1 MRYLVTGGAGFIG
14 SNTVD
19 ELVRR
24 GHSVVVLDDL
34 SSSKEDNL
42 AESRNKIS
50 FIKGSITDLEVVRK
64 AVHEAECVLHLAA
77 RTSVPRSVKDPI
89 ETNRINIDGTLNVL
103 VAARDARV
111 KRVVFAASSSAY
123 GETPTLP
130 KVETMQPQ
138 PISPYGVTKY
148 VGELYGQTFGRCYG
162 LENVA
167 LRYFNIFGP
176 RQDPGSPYSGVLAK
190 FCTAFL
196 EDTQPVVFGD
206 GEQTRDFTYVENAV
220 VANLLACE
228 APNVSGKVFNVGVG
242 GRISL
247 NGVLRELGKI
257 TGKALE
263 AKYETLRDGDI
274 RDSQADI
281 SQAREFLG
289 YEPKVTFEEGLARTF
304 EWYRVTQ
311 TRPQVAGFESR
322 ITCQDFRVVW
332 SHRSA
337 ADHPAWARR
346 SCSRTTVAP
355 AFFGPARPG
364 SACLLRR
371 VHRSSSPSEWCRCC
385 GYRRAGFYP

>member
-19 ELVRR
+19 ELVRK

-34 SSSKEDNL
+34 SSGKEDNL
-42 AESRNKIS
+42 AEIRNKIT
-50 FIKGSITDLEVVRK
+50 FIKGSITDIEVVRK
-64 AVHEAECVLHLAA
+64 AMHEAEYVLHLAA

-103 VAARDARV
+103 VAAKELKV

-162 LENVA
+162 LEHVS

-176 RQDPGSPYSGVLAK
+176 RQDPSSPYSGVLAK

-196 EDTQPVVFGD
+196 ESTEPLVFGD
-206 GEQTRDFTYVENAV
+206 GEQTRDFTFVENAV
-220 VANLLACE
+220 QANLLAFE
-228 APNVSGKVFNVGVG
+228 APNASGKVFNVGTG
-242 GRISL
+242 GRTSL
-247 NGVLRELGKI
+247 NDVLNVLGKI
-257 TGKALE
+257 SGTPLK
-263 AKYETLRDGDI
+263 AKYDPPRDGDI

-281 SQAREFLG
+281 TQAREVLG
-289 YEPKVTFEEGLARTF
+289 YEPLVTFEEGLKRTF
-304 EWYRVTQ
+304 DWYKTTQ
-311 TRPQVAGFESR
+311 TK
-322 ITCQDFRVVW
+322 
-332 SHRSA
+332 
-337 ADHPAWARR
+337 
-346 SCSRTTVAP
+346 AP
-355 AFFGPARPG
+355 AKQ
-364 SACLLRR
+364 
-371 VHRSSSPSEWCRCC
+371 
-385 GYRRAGFYP
+385 

>member
-34 SSSKEDNL
+34 SSGKEDNL
-42 AESRNKIS
+42 AEIRNKIT
-50 FIKGSITDLEVVRK
+50 FIKGSITDIEVVRK
-64 AVHEAECVLHLAA
+64 AMHEAEYVLHLGA

-89 ETNRINIDGTLNVL
+89 DTNKINIEGTLNVL
-103 VAARDARV
+103 VAAKELKV

-162 LENVA
+162 LENVS

-176 RQDPGSPYSGVLAK
+176 RQDPSSPYSGVLAK

-196 EDTQPVVFGD
+196 EDTQPLVFGD
-206 GEQTRDFTYVENAV
+206 GEQTRDFTFVENAV
-220 VANLLACE
+220 QANLLACE
-228 APNVSGKVFNVGVG
+228 APNASGKVFNVGVG
-242 GRISL
+242 ERVSL
-247 NGVLRELGKI
+247 NEVLRELGKI
-257 TGKALE
+257 AGKRLE
-263 AKYETLRDGDI
+263 AKYEPPRDGDI

-281 SQAREFLG
+281 SQARECLE
-289 YEPKVTFEEGLARTF
+289 YNPQVSFEEGLARTF
-304 EWYRVTQ
+304 AWYRATQ
-311 TRPQVAGFESR
+311 TR
-322 ITCQDFRVVW
+322 
-332 SHRSA
+332 
-337 ADHPAWARR
+337 
-346 SCSRTTVAP
+346 AP
-355 AFFGPARPG
+355 AKA
-364 SACLLRR
+364 
-371 VHRSSSPSEWCRCC
+371 EK
-385 GYRRAGFYP
+385 

>member
-1 MRYLVTGGAGFIG
+1 MRYLVTGGAGFVG

-24 GHSVVVLDDL
+24 GHSVVVLDDI
-34 SSSKEDNL
+34 SSGKEDNL
-42 AESRNKIS
+42 AEARNKIT
-50 FIKGSITDLEVVRK
+50 FIKGSITDIEVVRK
-64 AVHEAECVLHLAA
+64 AMHEAEYVLHLAA

-89 ETNRINIDGTLNVL
+89 ETNKINIDGTLNVL
-103 VAARDARV
+103 VAAKELKV
-111 KRVVFAASSSAY
+111 KRVVLAASSSAY

-130 KVETMQPQ
+130 KVESMQPQ

-206 GEQTRDFTYVENAV
+206 GAQTRDFTYVENAV
-220 VANLLACE
+220 QANLLACE

-242 GRISL
+242 GRVSL
-247 NGVLRELGKI
+247 NEVLRELGKI
-257 TGKALE
+257 TGKTLE
-263 AKYETLRDGDI
+263 AKYDPPRDGDI

-289 YEPKVTFEEGLARTF
+289 YEPAVTFEEGLARTF
-304 EWYRVTQ
+304 EWYRETQ
-311 TRPQVAGFESR
+311 TK
-322 ITCQDFRVVW
+322 
-332 SHRSA
+332 A
-337 ADHPAWARR
+337 AAK
-346 SCSRTTVAP
+346 
-355 AFFGPARPG
+355 
-364 SACLLRR
+364 
-371 VHRSSSPSEWCRCC
+371 SEK
-385 GYRRAGFYP
+385 

>member
-34 SSSKEDNL
+34 SSGKEDNL
-42 AESRNKIS
+42 TEVRNKIT
-50 FIKGSITDLEVVRK
+50 FIKGSITDIEVVRK
-64 AVHEAECVLHLAA
+64 AMHEAEYVLHLAA

-89 ETNRINIDGTLNVL
+89 ETNKINIDGTLNVL
-103 VAARDARV
+103 VAAKELKV

-130 KVETMQPQ
+130 KVETMQPR
-138 PISPYGVTKY
+138 PISPYGVTKF

-176 RQDPGSPYSGVLAK
+176 RQDPSSPYSGVLAK

-196 EDTQPVVFGD
+196 EDTQPLVFGD

-220 VANLLACE
+220 QANLLACE

-242 GRISL
+242 GRVSL
-247 NGVLRELGKI
+247 NEVIRELGKI
-257 TGKALE
+257 TGKTLE
-263 AKYETLRDGDI
+263 AKYDPPRDGDI

-281 SQAREFLG
+281 SQAQEFLG
-289 YEPKVTFEEGLARTF
+289 YEPQVTFEEGLARTF
-304 EWYRVTQ
+304 EWYRETQ
-311 TRPQVAGFESR
+311 AK
-322 ITCQDFRVVW
+322 
-332 SHRSA
+332 A
-337 ADHPAWARR
+337 AVK
-346 SCSRTTVAP
+346 T
-355 AFFGPARPG
+355 
-364 SACLLRR
+364 
-371 VHRSSSPSEWCRCC
+371 EK
-385 GYRRAGFYP
+385 